1 MKSGKA
7 QTFAEKIFSRKMGRP
22 VAAGEIVVLEPDRLL
37 SHDNAAAIAK
47 TFAEFGLKR
56 IKDPAKAV
64 IVLDHCVPAATEKY
78 AQNHLEIRKFVE
90 ENGVENFFDVG
101 EGICHQVFAEQGFA
115 LPGELILG
123 ADSHTT
129 SYGAFGAFAAGIGR
143 TEMAALYAT
152 GKLWLRCPESLR
164 VDVAGEFCADVYAKD
179 LILYIIGD
187 QGADGALY
195 KSVEFAG
202 PTVAAASPSGRMT
215 LCNMAAEM
223 GAKNAY
229 VAPDEK
235 TRAFLDGRA
244 RREYDEVFP
253 DGGAAYERTLSYDV
267 AGLEPQV
274 AAPHDVD
281 NVVPVAEVAG
291 TRVDQVV
298 VGTCTNGRVD
308 DLVVAANILRNRR
321 AAPGVRVLV
330 FPASRAVYL
339 EALGIGALATL
350 AEAGC
355 IIMNP
360 GCGPCLGAHEGV
372 LAAGEV
378 CLSTANRN
386 FRGRMGSTEAE
397 IYLCSPA
404 TAAASAL
411 YGRIADPRTVRA

>member
-1 MKSGKA
+1 MPQS
-7 QTFAEKIFSRKMGRP
+7 FAEKIFSRKAGRP
-22 VAAGEIVVLEPDRLL
+22 VAAGEIVTLEPDRLL
-37 SHDNAAAIAK
+37 SHDNTAAIAK
-47 TFAEFGLKR
+47 TFASFGLKR
-56 IKDPAKAV
+56 VADPGKAV
-64 IVLDHCVPAATEKY
+64 VVLDHCVPAASEKY
-78 AQNHLEIRKFVE
+78 ARNHLEIREFVAANDIE
-90 ENGVENFFDVG
+90 HFFDIS

-129 SYGAFGAFAAGIGR
+129 SYGALGAFAAGIGR

-164 VDVAGEFCADVYAKD
+164 VEVAGEFGADVYPKD

-195 KSVEFAG
+195 RSVEFAG
-202 PTVAAASPSGRMT
+202 ATAAATSVSGRMT

-244 RREYDEVFP
+244 RREYDEVLP
-253 DGGAAYERTLSYDV
+253 DDGAAYERVLSYDV
-267 AGLEPQV
+267 AGLGPRV
-274 AAPHDVD
+274 ACPHTVD

-308 DLVVAANILRNRR
+308 DLVAAADILRNRR
-321 AAPGVRVLV
+321 VARGVRILV
-330 FPASRAVYL
+330 FPASRATYL

-350 AEAGC
+350 AAAGC
-355 IIMNP
+355 VIMNP
-360 GCGPCLGAHEGV
+360 GCGPCLGAHEGI

-386 FRGRMGSTEAE
+386 FRGRMGSSEAE
-397 IYLCSPA
+397 VYLCSPA

-411 YGRIADPRTVRA
+411 YGKITDPRTVRA

>member
-1 MKSGKA
+1 MP
-7 QTFAEKIFSRKMGRP
+7 QTFAEKIFSRKAGRP
-22 VAAGEIVVLEPDRLL
+22 VAAGEIVTLEPDRLL
-37 SHDNAAAIAK
+37 SHDNTAAIAK
-47 TFAEFGLKR
+47 TFAKMGAARVVEPEK
-56 IKDPAKAV
+56 V
-64 IVLDHCVPAATEKY
+64 VVVLDHCVPAATEKY
-78 AQNHLEIRKFVE
+78 AQNHLEIREFVAA
-90 ENGVENFFDVG
+90 NGVEHFFDVG

-115 LPGELILG
+115 LPGELVLG

-129 SYGAFGAFAAGIGR
+129 SYGALGAFAAGIGR

-152 GKLWLRCPESLR
+152 GRLWLRCPESLR
-164 VDVAGEFCADVYAKD
+164 VDVTGEFGADVSPKD

-195 KSVEFAG
+195 RSVEFAG
-202 PTVAAASPSGRMT
+202 PTVEATSISGRMT

-235 TRAFLDGRA
+235 TRAYLAGRA
-244 RREYDEVFP
+244 RRPFEEVFP
-253 DGGAAYERTLSYDV
+253 DDGAAYERVLSYDV
-267 AGLEPQV
+267 AGLGPQV
-274 AAPHDVD
+274 ACPHTVD

-308 DLVVAANILRNRR
+308 DLVAAADVLRNRR
-321 AAPGVRVLV
+321 VAAGVRVLV
-330 FPASRAVYL
+330 FPAGRATYL

-350 AEAGC
+350 ASAGC

-386 FRGRMGSTEAE
+386 FRGRMGSSEAE
-397 IYLCSPA
+397 VYLCSPA

-411 YGRIADPRTVRA
+411 HGRITDPRTVRA